1 MSTSDTI
8 QPILRFVEEE
18 LSFATSYYNERYLDR
33 RISSRMRR
41 TDSGSY
47 TAYYSLLKRDEAEQ
61 VELLD
66 ALSINVTGFFRNPSV
81 WEGIQTLL
89 RKLTDEKSSVRIWS
103 AACAD
108 GREPYSLSML
118 AHSDREIDESRL
130 SILATD
136 ISEDALET
144 ARGGVYQDLQTD
156 DVSSQLDFLE
166 RPTQYI
172 TRREDSVKVAE
183 TIQKPVEFERH
194 DLINGRSK
202 SGFDMVVC
210 RNILIYINDEHKTPI
225 FETIRDSLIEGGYM
239 VIGKSET
246 IPIGMRKEFDSVNA
260 GDKTYQYP
268 GDGES

>member
-1 MSTSDTI
+1 MNTSDTI
-8 QPILRFVEEE
+8 QPILEFVEEE

-33 RISSRMRR
+33 RVSSRMRR
-41 TDSGSY
+41 TDSESY
-47 TAYYSLLKRDEAEQ
+47 RDYFSLLKRDETEQ
-61 VELLD
+61 EELLD

-89 RKLTDEKSSVRIWS
+89 RKLTDEQSHVRIWS

-118 AHSDREIDESRL
+118 AHSDRKIDESRI

-136 ISEDALET
+136 ISDDALET

-166 RPTQYI
+166 RPNRYI
-172 TRREDSVKVAE
+172 TKGDGHIEVAD
-183 TIQKPVEFERH
+183 TIQEPVEFERH

-225 FETIRDSLIEGGYM
+225 FETIRDSLEEGGYM

-246 IPIGMRKEFDSVNA
+246 IPLGMRREFDSVNA

-268 GDGES
+268 AVE